1 MYVGIGR
8 HFLHDSGHFTRYL
21 IIGTGKDKNLSDR
34 VFLFEIFAGNA
45 LGDYDLSRHRKAGLF
60 ITFQK
65 LEIEKTEKA
74 RIGISYLVFPQR
86 QLTILHNLFW
96 LEQRADS
103 GIIFNSRKIL
113 FHCRAV
119 SERAACP
126 VIGQH
131 LPFAEC
137 TLHTVNMGI
146 FRVHLVKTELKSYIR
161 QNQ

>member
-1 MYVGIGR
+1 MGIGR

-86 QLTILHNLFW
+86 QLTILHNLFR
-96 LEQRADS
+96 L
-103 GIIFNSRKIL
+103 
-113 FHCRAV
+113 
-119 SERAACP
+119 
-126 VIGQH
+126 
-131 LPFAEC
+131 
-137 TLHTVNMGI
+137 
-146 FRVHLVKTELKSYIR
+146 
-161 QNQ
+161 